1 MPASDNGPSREEV
14 DDEIDF
20 LDQLTDEDFARE
32 FAALVQD
39 LPADERKVS
48 RTVTGLAFRSD
59 ELSRRSMK
67 AAKELHRGAEQ
78 YLLPVDGESRTAH
91 EKRLAEFRARMETEQ
106 VLLQVVMDAYPARR
120 GRMPTRRNPRRRAA
134 DRLAKLHPEQY
145 LELLR
150 EEEAKDREARKKPR
164 PRPADGA
171 ATPER

>member
-39 LPADERKVS
+39 LPADDRKVS

-67 AAKELHRGAEQ
+67 AAKDLHRGAEQ

-106 VLLQVVMDAYPARR
+106 VLLQIVMDAYPARR
-120 GRMPTRRNPRRRAA
+120 GRMPTRRSPRRRAA
-134 DRLAKLHPEQY
+134 DRLAKLYPEEY
-145 LELLR
+145 LELVR
-150 EEEAKDREARKKPR
+150 EEKQADRAAKKKPQAR
-164 PRPADGA
+164 TTDGG
-171 ATPER
+171 ATPKR